1 MMKLLCGENFLE
13 YAGSG
18 WFQCGRHVHCPKTE
32 KDRNKVLGFDCLI
45 YIDSLPN
52 GCEIDVSVPEQEHTN
67 DNMVKIDITHTRDR
81 NESGHIVAGK
91 NRHAIQIIPASEQI
105 VHGVK

>member
-45 YIDSLPN
+45 YIDNLPN
-52 GCEIDVSVPEQEHTN
+52 GCNIDVPVLEQEPTN
-67 DNMVKIDITHTRDR
+67 ENIVKIGIVPTQDR
-81 NESGHIVAGK
+81 NESGHVVAGK
-91 NRHAIQIIPASEQI
+91 NRPAIQIIPASEQI
-105 VHGVK
+105 TPGVK

>member
-13 YAGSG
+13 YAGGG

-45 YIDSLPN
+45 YIDNLPN
-52 GCEIDVSVPEQEHTN
+52 GCKIDVSVSEPTN
-67 DNMVKIDITHTRDR
+67 DNIINIDIVPTRDR
-81 NESGHIVAGK
+81 NGNRVVANK
-91 NRHAIQIIPASEQI
+91 NGPTIQIIPASEQI
-105 VHGVK
+105 VPE